1 MVHPFMPRKP
11 WNTSLKCLVLA
22 VVGIAAG
29 CAKPPVRYTPNPIAA
44 LPAGS
49 LKLDWIAPLNVK
61 NDAVSQIDVR
71 DDVIYVFTRDKQ
83 VFAINRKPGTIR
95 FAMRINTASPRLLP
109 PVELADKLVF
119 PTATSLEL
127 YTKKGEFLRSVPLDK
142 PLHSGATGAGQTVY
156 FGAFDPYGGRLLAVN
171 LQRQYSTT
179 EWELL
184 TQGSI
189 TAAPIIYSSI
199 IYAGT
204 EKGEVYAINEERKS
218 IWNMEGGI
226 FHTGGPIVADLKAD
240 DAGLYI
246 SSKDTE
252 LYCLNRTTG
261 KVQWQYFAGAPLAT
275 SAIPTADTVYQY
287 VPGQGLAA
295 IDKKS
300 PAYNRTP
307 KWIAPNAVQ
316 FLAQDDSY
324 VYLMEPRRDEKDDQ
338 VIHHAIIAV
347 DKETG
352 KKAFEAQ
359 HTDFSVFGTNTKD
372 DIVYAGYAT
381 GQILALR
388 PVLKAGQ
395 MGELVLAPVATESVA
410 LAK

>member
-1 MVHPFMPRKP
+1 MPRNPLNK
-11 WNTSLKCLVLA
+11 SLKFLALA
-22 VVGIAAG
+22 VLGIATG

-49 LKLDWIAPLNVK
+49 LALAWIAPLNVK
-61 NDAVSQIDVR
+61 NDAVNRIDVR
-71 DDVIYVFTRDKQ
+71 DDVIYVFTEGKQ

-95 FAMRINTASPRLLP
+95 FATRVKTSSPRLLP

-127 YTKKGEFLRSVPLDK
+127 FNKKGEHLRSVPLDK

-171 LQRQYSTT
+171 LQREYSTT

-189 TAAPIIYSSI
+189 SASPIIYSSI

-204 EKGEVYAINEERKS
+204 EKGEVYAVSEERKPV
-218 IWNMEGGI
+218 WNIEGSM
-226 FHTGGPIVADLKAD
+226 FHAGGAITADLKAD

-246 SSKDTE
+246 SSKDSE
-252 LYCLNRTTG
+252 LYCLNRLTG

-275 SAIPTADTVYQY
+275 SAVPTLDTVYQY

-300 PAYNRTP
+300 AAYNRTP
-307 KWIAPNAVQ
+307 KWIVKDAVQ

-324 VYLMEPRRDEKDDQ
+324 VYLMEPRRDAKDEQ
-338 VIHHAIIAV
+338 IIHHAIVAV
-347 DKETG
+347 DKQTG
-352 KKAFEAQ
+352 QKAFEAR

-395 MGELVLAPVATESVA
+395 IGELVLAPVAGESVA